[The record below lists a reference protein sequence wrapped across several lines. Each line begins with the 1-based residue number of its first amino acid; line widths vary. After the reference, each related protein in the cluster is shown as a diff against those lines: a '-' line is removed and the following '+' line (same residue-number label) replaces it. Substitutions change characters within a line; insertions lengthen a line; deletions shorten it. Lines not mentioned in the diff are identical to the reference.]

1 MNVLCAYDNGSILT
15 KDICALNPEDI
26 MTKFQNGVKYLTA
39 ASLEAGL
46 VNELSVPSFLTNAFK
61 NLAAIGLE
69 TNYKFK

>member
-1 MNVLCAYDNGSILT
+1 M
-15 KDICALNPEDI
+15 
-26 MTKFQNGVKYLTA
+26 TA
-39 ASLEAGL
+39 ASLESGL